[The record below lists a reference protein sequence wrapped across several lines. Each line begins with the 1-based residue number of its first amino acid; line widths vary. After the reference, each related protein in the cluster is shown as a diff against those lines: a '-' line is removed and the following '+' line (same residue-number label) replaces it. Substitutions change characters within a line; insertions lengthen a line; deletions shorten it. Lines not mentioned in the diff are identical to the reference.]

1 MNMDSKNK
9 TAPENEDNCCDH
21 EENNTEDNCCYNENE
36 KIENED
42 NCCSQGPE
50 KTIKAQDDC
59 CSHDHENSND
69 EHQGCACEQ
78 GILEN
83 IDSIEEKK
91 SKKPLIILGIGI
103 FIFVIGYFISTM
115 SFNLFDLSTISDLSI
130 NINQDIISQIIYLI
144 VVLIV
149 GPRII
154 KHGITSLLNK
164 EVKIELL
171 ITIATFGAFFL
182 GDGGEG
188 ATRARHA
195 LGLSAVLHAAPA
207 RSEDARLGPHQ
218 H

>member
-1 MNMDSKNK
+1 MDSKNK

-42 NCCSQGPE
+42 NCCSQDPE
-50 KTIKAQDDC
+50 KTIKTQDDYCDQKHEENDEQDDC
-59 CSHDHENSND
+59 CSHAHENSND

-171 ITIATFGAFFL
+171 ITIATFGAFLL

-188 ATRARHA
+188 AT
-195 LGLSAVLHAAPA
+195 LMILFSL
-207 RSEDARLGPHQ
+207 Q
-218 H
+218 NI

>member
-9 TAPENEDNCCDH
+9 TALENEDNCCDH
-21 EENNTEDNCCYNENE
+21 EENNTKDNCCDHENE

-42 NCCSQGPE
+42 NCCSQNHE
-50 KTIKAQDDC
+50 ENNTQDDCCSQEHEENDEQDDC
-59 CSHDHENSND
+59 CSHDHENSNH

-103 FIFVIGYFISTM
+103 VIFVIGYFISTM
-115 SFNLFDLSTISDLSI
+115 SFNLFDLSTISNLSI

-149 GPRII
+149 GPGINKTWHNII
-154 KHGITSLLNK
+154 T
-164 EVKIELL
+164 
-171 ITIATFGAFFL
+171 
-182 GDGGEG
+182 
-188 ATRARHA
+188 
-195 LGLSAVLHAAPA
+195 
-207 RSEDARLGPHQ
+207 Q
-218 H
+218 